1 MSHVTYALGSKT
13 GTVGTKISHIPQMC
27 EASNLKFI
35 GTKMLNSSFKNFHD
49 VQTKI
54 SHMRNDFN
62 S

>member
-1 MSHVTYALGSKT
+1 MSHVTYALGFKT

-35 GTKMLNSSFKNFHD
+35 GTKMFHSSFKNSHD

-54 SHMRNDFN
+54 FTHL
-62 S
+62 